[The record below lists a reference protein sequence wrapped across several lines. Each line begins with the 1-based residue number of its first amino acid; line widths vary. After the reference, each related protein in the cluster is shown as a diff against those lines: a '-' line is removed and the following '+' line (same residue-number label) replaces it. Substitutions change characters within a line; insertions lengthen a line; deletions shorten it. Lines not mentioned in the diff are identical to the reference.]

1 MQQGG
6 INMTKIG
13 NKRLWRVLTVVTAFL
28 LTISVAAM
36 VILTE
41 YATMIN
47 GALNIT
53 NIRMEETG
61 NGSEDTVRF
70 KSEFSTMDELLEH
83 QTALARELEAEGAVL
98 LKNEGGVL
106 PLPQGATVSLF
117 SRSSV
122 DVAYGGTGSGSV
134 NSAVQVSMKDAF
146 ESDGRLS
153 VNPILWDAYV
163 SYTDSLEDPSRVQS
177 DLMGGPSTFY
187 LREPDTSI
195 YTAAVRSSYSSYG
208 DAAIVVLTRSG
219 GEGADLNPGDFAD
232 GSVYLRLQEAEKAV
246 LKEANDNFDKIIVLV
261 NSSNA
266 MELDWLDEY
275 GVDAA
280 LWIGGVG
287 QEGLNA
293 VADILVGNV
302 NPSGRLVDTYAA
314 DSLSAPAMQNF
325 GDHTFSNVSELDAAL
340 AGEYGENQ
348 SSAYSKYVVYQEGIY
363 VGYKYYETR
372 YEDAILGGR
381 NADSSKGAFASS
393 GRWSYADEVTFPFGY
408 GLSYTTFTQTLDS
421 VTEDGNNFTVEVTVR
436 NTGSA
441 SGKSVVEVYGQS
453 EYTEW
458 DKSNGIEK
466 AAVQLVG
473 FAKTGVIAPNASETV
488 TITVDKYDLATYDR
502 VVNKGYILEGG
513 NYYLAIGSDA
523 HDALNNILAAKG
535 MTGMVDQN
543 GQNVPGDKNNTYHWT
558 ISETD
563 TASYASSYVTDAPVT
578 NLFDDADLNYY
589 GDGLVNYT
597 TRSDWNSFPKTI
609 DGLTANER
617 IIQALHFPY
626 TPSSNQDTSSFK
638 NGQNNGSTLASLLG
652 ADYDDARWEEL
663 LDKLT
668 VDDLMTVVA
677 RACKNPVPSIG
688 KPINYLKD
696 GPQAITGNASSGGGL
711 YYTAPAGISMLTNEN
726 DKPTET
732 PAVAYTSEVVIAST
746 WNVELV
752 ETLGR
757 AFGEDGLWTLVHH
770 HYSPAAN
777 IHRTPYS
784 GRNFEYFSEDGFLS
798 GILAGAEVK
807 GEVSK
812 GMITYLK
819 HFALNDQETNRAGV
833 CTFANEQAIREI
845 YLRCFEYAF
854 TEGGTNAVM
863 GAFNRIGCTWSGAHR
878 GLMTDLLV
886 GEWGFNGIVD
896 TDFALFSHMEARSG
910 VMAGTTDFAV
920 TSDARAS
927 ELLKNL
933 ETDADL
939 YAAVREAAHRN
950 LYVIA
955 NSAEMNGFSST
966 ARITVVLTWY
976 QIASIAAIVVF
987 GAAALCSAVL
997 LTVQTYAPKKEEK

>member
-1 MQQGG
+1 
-6 INMTKIG
+6 MTRIG
-13 NKRLWRVLTVVTAFL
+13 SKQLWRVLTVVTAFL
-28 LTISVAAM
+28 LTLSVAAM
-36 VILTE
+36 AIMTE

-61 NGSEDTVRF
+61 DGSEDTVRF
-70 KSEFSTMDELLEH
+70 KSDFATMEELLAH

-106 PLPQGATVSLF
+106 PLAQGASVSLF

-146 ESDGRLS
+146 EAEGQLN
-153 VNPILWDAYV
+153 VNPTLWDAYV
-163 SYTDSLEDPSRVQS
+163 GYTNSLEDSSRVQS

-187 LREPDTSI
+187 LREADTSV
-195 YTAAVRSSYSSYG
+195 YTAAVRDSYGSYG

-219 GEGADLNPGDFAD
+219 GEGADLQPGEFAD
-232 GSVYLRLQEAEKAV
+232 GSTYLRLQEAEKAM
-246 LKEANDNFDKIIVLV
+246 LKEVSDNFENIVVLV

-287 QEGLNA
+287 QEGLSA
-293 VADILVGNV
+293 VADILVGKV

-314 DSLSAPAMQNF
+314 SSLSAPAMQNF

-348 SSAYSKYVVYQEGIY
+348 SSVYSKYVVYQEGIY

-372 YEDAILGGR
+372 YEDSIQGGR
-381 NADSSKGAFASS
+381 NADSSKGAFVSS
-393 GRWSYADEVTFPFGY
+393 GGWSYADEVTFPFGY
-408 GLSYTTFTQTLDS
+408 GLSYTTFDQTLNG
-421 VTEDGNNFTVEVTVR
+421 VTDNGGSLTVKVTVR
-436 NTGSA
+436 NTGSVA
-441 SGKSVVEVYGQS
+441 GKSVVEVYGQS
-453 EYTEW
+453 EYTDW
-458 DKSNGIEK
+458 DKTNGIEK
-466 AAVQLVG
+466 AAVQLAG
-473 FAKTGVIAPNASETV
+473 FAKTGVLAPGASETV
-488 TITVDKYDLATYDR
+488 TITVDKYDLATYDY
-502 VVNKGYILEGG
+502 VVNKGYILENG

-535 MTGMVDQN
+535 KTGMVDHN
-543 GQNVPGDKNNTYHWT
+543 GQSVDGERNNAYHWV
-558 ISETD
+558 ISDTD
-563 TASYASSYVTDAPVT
+563 TDSFANSYVTGVSVT

-589 GDGLVNYT
+589 GDGLVKYT
-597 TRSDWNSFPKTI
+597 TRSDWNTFPETI
-609 DGLTANER
+609 DGLTANEKM
-617 IIQALHFPY
+617 IQGLHFPY
-626 TPSSNQDTSSFK
+626 TPSDDRDTSGFK
-638 NGQNNGSTLASLLG
+638 SGENNGTTLASMVG
-652 ADYDDARWEEL
+652 ASYDDPQWEEL

-668 VDDLMTVVA
+668 VDELMTVVA
-677 RACKNPVPSIG
+677 RACKNPIASIG

-711 YYTAPAGISMLTNEN
+711 YYTSPAGISMLTNEN

-752 ETLGR
+752 EELGK

-777 IHRTPYS
+777 IHRTPYA

-798 GILAGAEVK
+798 GVLAAAEVK

-833 CTFANEQAIREI
+833 STFANEQAIREI
-845 YLRCFEYAF
+845 YLRAFEYAF
-854 TEGGTNAVM
+854 TRGGTNAVM
-863 GAFNRIGCTWSGAHR
+863 GSFNRVGVTWSGAHR
-878 GLMTDLLV
+878 GLMTGLLAD
-886 GEWGFNGIVD
+886 EWGYNGIVD

-910 VMAGTTDFAV
+910 VMAGTTDFAI
-920 TSDARAS
+920 TNDLRAG
-927 ELLKNL
+927 ELLKTL
-933 ETDADL
+933 DTDAQL
-939 YAAVREAAHRN
+939 YAAVRESAHRN

-976 QIASIAAIVVF
+976 QIAAIAAIVVF
-987 GAAALCSAVL
+987 GAAAVCSATL
-997 LTVQTYAPKKEEK
+997 LTVQTYAKKKEEK